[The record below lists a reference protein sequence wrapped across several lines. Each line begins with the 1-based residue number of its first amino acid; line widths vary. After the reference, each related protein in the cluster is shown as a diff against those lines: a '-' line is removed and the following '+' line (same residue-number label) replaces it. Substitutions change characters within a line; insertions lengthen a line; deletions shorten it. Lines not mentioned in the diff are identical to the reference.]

1 MGEKQMLLKSKEKV
15 LVVCDY
21 REKEVIENLKKI
33 GAFVDEMNLEVGDFV
48 CSKRVVIERKEHSDF
63 ISSIIDGRIFDQA
76 KALKENFE
84 KPIILIEGYSN
95 REINEN
101 ALKAALASLI
111 VDYGISL
118 ISTKNAT
125 DTAKT
130 IYWIAR
136 KEQEDEKQGVAFKV
150 GKKPQD
156 EKKMK
161 EFIVSSIPGIS
172 TVLSKRLLEKFGSVE
187 KVFTASEKELKSVKG
202 IGEKLAKRIKKI
214 LSEKYEVKT

>member
-1 MGEKQMLLKSKEKV
+1 MKEKQMLLDSKKIV
-15 LVVCDY
+15 VVCDY
-21 REKEVIENLKKI
+21 REKELIEALKRL
-33 GAFVDEMNLEVGDFV
+33 GVVVNEMNLEVGDFV
-48 CSKRVVIERKEHSDF
+48 CSQKIVIERKTHSDF
-63 ISSIIDGRIFDQA
+63 ITSIIDGRIFEQA
-76 KALKENFE
+76 EALKENFE
-84 KPIILIEGYSN
+84 RPVIIIEGYSN

-118 ISTKNAT
+118 ISTKNVL

-136 KEQEDEKQGVAFKV
+136 KEQEEKKQKIAFKV

-156 EKKMK
+156 EKKLK

-172 TVLSKRLLEKFGSVE
+172 AVLSKRLLERFGSVE
-187 KVFTASEKELKSVKG
+187 KVFSASEEELKSVKG

-214 LSEKYEVKT
+214 LSEKY